1 MCITDKNTTT
11 SHELN
16 FILYAMQPTHDPAN
30 HALH

>member
-1 MCITDKNTTT
+1 MCITDKNTTA

-16 FILYAMQPTHDPAN
+16 FILYAMQLMQDPAN